1 MICEKVD
8 RSMHMG
14 VLGGTFSL
22 AYTHIYIHADL
33 LFFSSTISS
42 VSNPLHRDSSP
53 THASKSLLQS
63 QLMDV
68 KSHASTSDC
77 SVRAWHIV
85 GHTKPVANS
94 SAIAENLTMT
104 INQANYIDRDTPSVT

>member
-1 MICEKVD
+1 
-8 RSMHMG
+8 
-14 VLGGTFSL
+14 
-22 AYTHIYIHADL
+22 
-33 LFFSSTISS
+33 
-42 VSNPLHRDSSP
+42 
-53 THASKSLLQS
+53 
-63 QLMDV
+63 MDV

-85 GHTKPVANS
+85 GHTKPAVANS